1 MASTDPRIQ
10 IDAREARTPLERR
23 LEEIRAAIV
32 SSGTDLLSG
41 DDLEREIS
49 TRRGER
55 RISDGG

>member
-10 IDAREARTPLERR
+10 IDAREARSPLERR

-32 SSGTDLLSG
+32 SSGTDLSG